1 MTQDTRVARPDE
13 AAGREQAAGKRAW
26 QILFVVLTGA
36 FMAVLDTTIVN
47 VALPSIAVGTRAPTA
62 DLEWVVSAGN
72 PSPGIP
78 DKSVR

>member
-1 MTQDTRVARPDE
+1 
-13 AAGREQAAGKRAW
+13 
-26 QILFVVLTGA
+26 VVLTGA

-47 VALPSIAVGTRAPTA
+47 VALPSIAVGTRAPSA